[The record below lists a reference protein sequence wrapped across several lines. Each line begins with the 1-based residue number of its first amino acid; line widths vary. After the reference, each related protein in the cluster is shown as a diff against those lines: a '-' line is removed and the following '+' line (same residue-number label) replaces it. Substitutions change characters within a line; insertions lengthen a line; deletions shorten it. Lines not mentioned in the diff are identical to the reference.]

1 MSQYGCPLCA
11 KSNIGRSTSKLTNEM
26 FIERSKEIFGDD
38 TFDYSKLNYINMD
51 TPVELYCNV
60 HKVWFKVIPEKHLLR
75 HQGCPECNNA
85 ESCLEKEVRLLLE
98 RNNIQ
103 FEKEKKFEWLKYES
117 NMRLDFYLPELNIAI
132 ECHGPQHFIQA
143 KNIWSDTPEKLK
155 ITQVRDQSKHKQCK
169 EHNIQI
175 LYYSTAHLS
184 RKVFDNYFLGQ
195 VITSKEELL
204 ERILEIQNA
213 NN

>member
-1 MSQYGCPLCA
+1 
-11 KSNIGRSTSKLTNEM
+11 
-26 FIERSKEIFGDD
+26 
-38 TFDYSKLNYINMD
+38 
-51 TPVELYCNV
+51 
-60 HKVWFKVIPEKHLLR
+60 
-75 HQGCPECNNA
+75 
-85 ESCLEKEVRLLLE
+85 
-98 RNNIQ
+98 
-103 FEKEKKFEWLKYES
+103 
-117 NMRLDFYLPELNIAI
+117 MRLDFYLPELNIAI

-143 KNIWSDTPEKLK
+143 KNIWSDTAEKLK

-184 RKVFDNYFLGQ
+184 RKVFDNYFLGR

>member
-1 MSQYGCPLCA
+1 
-11 KSNIGRSTSKLTNEM
+11 
-26 FIERSKEIFGDD
+26 
-38 TFDYSKLNYINMD
+38 
-51 TPVELYCNV
+51 
-60 HKVWFKVIPEKHLLR
+60 
-75 HQGCPECNNA
+75 
-85 ESCLEKEVRLLLE
+85 VRLLLE

-103 FEKEKKFEWLKYES
+103 FEKEKKFDWLKYES

-132 ECHGPQHFIQA
+132 ECHGPQHFIQT
-143 KNIWSDTPEKLK
+143 KNIWSDTAEKLK

-184 RKVFDNYFLGQ
+184 RKVFDNYFLGR